1 MSLMPKY
8 FFFDMDLIKWIKNF
22 PYVVAEL
29 VKIERP
35 EDYEK
40 DSWTLTDD
48 EKLQK
53 IPILKEQGNK
63 FFSEK
68 KYSEAAEKYFA
79 ALGFLEQL
87 VLK

>member
-8 FFFDMDLIKWIKNF
+8 FFFDMDLIKWSKNF

-53 IPILKEQGNK
+53 IPIFKEQGNK